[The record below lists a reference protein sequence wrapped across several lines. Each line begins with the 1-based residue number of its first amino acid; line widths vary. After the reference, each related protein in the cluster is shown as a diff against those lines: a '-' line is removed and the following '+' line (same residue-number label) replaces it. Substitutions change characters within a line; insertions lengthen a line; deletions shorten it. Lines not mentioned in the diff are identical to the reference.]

1 MQRTTI
7 VTSLIALFLLASS
20 AAFGAGGDK
29 TKVKGIITS
38 RTGETLILGSAEGG
52 SVTVVLTDSTVT
64 KDDKGLLGLDKKHL
78 SSVVLIPGLK
88 IEVDGVKFQQ
98 GAGPHIG
105 EPTQE
110 QLDWVST
117 AAIPIAGADPSL
129 NYDDLTPLKDLIGSA
144 RIVGLGEATHGTS
157 EFFRMKHRIIDFLAN

>member
-7 VTSLIALFLLASS
+7 VTSLIALFLLASA

-64 KDDKGLLGLDKKHL
+64 KDDKGLFGLDKQHL
-78 SSVVLIPGLK
+78 SSVVLIP
-88 IEVDGVKFQQ
+88 D
-98 GAGPHIG
+98 
-105 EPTQE
+105 
-110 QLDWVST
+110 
-117 AAIPIAGADPSL
+117 
-129 NYDDLTPLKDLIGSA
+129 
-144 RIVGLGEATHGTS
+144 
-157 EFFRMKHRIIDFLAN
+157 